1 METNPEGTAQTYIF
15 LVDNQD
21 IALNIVM
28 SGYQA
33 LCLVQED
40 DGYYFSADSFIEEMR
55 SIQFT
60 GSCQSAYHYVTA
72 CTVKWMN
79 DKLQTFFKGAG
90 LDGKAGWQLF
100 KEKEYLGKLDNQKEV
115 EKLLEQYILRFE
127 RDPKEEPEISRF
139 HLFDAKGN
147 VKGVRDMEI
156 VDYLVENMKN
166 REIHVGGQLVYY
178 EGDEGYCFHDSE
190 TKTDAGIRDIPMTQM
205 VYDAFRKQRELNLM
219 PSISSH
225 TLRHTGCTRLGENNV
240 NPKVMQYVMGH
251 SDAQITMNVYN
262 HIAEKSHVENEMSKM
277 NLPET
282 VPAVV

>member
-1 METNPEGTAQTYIF
+1 MNKKFLKHYMETNPEGTAQTYIF

-55 SIQFT
+55 AIQFT
-60 GSCQSAYHYVTA
+60 GSCQCAYHYVA
-72 CTVKWMN
+72 SCSVKWVN
-79 DKLQTFFKGAG
+79 DKLLTFFKDAG

-127 RDPKEEPEISRF
+127 RNPKEEPELSRF

-166 REIHVGGQLVYY
+166 QEIHVGGQLVYY

-240 NPKVMQYVMGH
+240 NPKVMQYVMGCW
-251 SDAQITMNVYN
+251 
-262 HIAEKSHVENEMSKM
+262 MSSGHPFSTDRSGAKNIQM
-277 NLPET
+277 HRSQ
-282 VPAVV
+282 

>member
-55 SIQFT
+55 AIQFT
-60 GSCQSAYHYVTA
+60 GSCQCAYHYVA
-72 CTVKWMN
+72 SCSVKWVN
-79 DKLQTFFKGAG
+79 DKLLTFFKDAG

-100 KEKEYLGKLDNQKEV
+100 KEKEDLGKLDNQKEV

-127 RDPKEEPEISRF
+127 RNPKEEPELSRF

-166 REIHVGGQLVYY
+166 QEIHVGGQLVYY

-240 NPKVMQYVMGH
+240 NPKVMQYVMGCW
-251 SDAQITMNVYN
+251 
-262 HIAEKSHVENEMSKM
+262 MSSGHPFSTDRSGAKNIQM
-277 NLPET
+277 HRLQ
-282 VPAVV
+282 

>member
-1 METNPEGTAQTYIF
+1 MNKKFLKHYMETNPEGTAQTYIF

-40 DGYYFSADSFIEEMR
+40 DGYYFSVDSFIEEMR

-60 GSCQSAYHYVTA
+60 GSCQSAYHYVAA

-79 DKLQTFFKGAG
+79 DKLQTFFKDAG

-127 RDPKEEPEISRF
+127 RNPKEEPELSRF

-166 REIHVGGQLVYY
+166 QEIHVGGQLVYY

-240 NPKVMQYVMGH
+240 NPKVMQYVMGCW
-251 SDAQITMNVYN
+251 
-262 HIAEKSHVENEMSKM
+262 MSSGHPFSTDRSGAKNIQM
-277 NLPET
+277 HRLQ
-282 VPAVV
+282 

>member
-1 METNPEGTAQTYIF
+1 LNKKFLKHYMETNPEGTAQTYIF

-55 SIQFT
+55 AIQFT
-60 GSCQSAYHYVTA
+60 GSCQCAYHYVA
-72 CTVKWMN
+72 SCSVKWVN
-79 DKLQTFFKGAG
+79 DKLLTFFKDAG

-127 RDPKEEPEISRF
+127 RNPKEEPELSRF

-166 REIHVGGQLVYY
+166 QEIHVGGQLVYY

-240 NPKVMQYVMGH
+240 NPKVMQYVMGCW
-251 SDAQITMNVYN
+251 
-262 HIAEKSHVENEMSKM
+262 MSSGHPFSTDRSGAKNIQM
-277 NLPET
+277 HRLQ
-282 VPAVV
+282 